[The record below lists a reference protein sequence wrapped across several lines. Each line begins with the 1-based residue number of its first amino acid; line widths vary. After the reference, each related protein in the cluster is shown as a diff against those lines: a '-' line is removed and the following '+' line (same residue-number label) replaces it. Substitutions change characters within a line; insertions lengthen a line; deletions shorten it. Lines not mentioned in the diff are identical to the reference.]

1 MTVLDIIA
9 AFEEGVK
16 LSEKMQA
23 VLGTPKENTQM
34 FRILHA
40 TVPEGDDQWGSYY
53 IALDEKILISEGK
66 YSSFPYSP
74 VPNAPICSKRIEF

>member
-1 MTVLDIIA
+1 
-9 AFEEGVK
+9 
-16 LSEKMQA
+16 MQA

-66 YSSFPYSP
+66 YSSLF
-74 VPNAPICSKRIEF
+74 ETH